1 LQTEAGK
8 CDHGAQS
15 EDQLRDGLIAG
26 IQLPKIQQK
35 LLLGSE
41 QKFQT
46 IGKMCEQY
54 EDVKHVTKTD
64 EAVSLNYS
72 KQNNSGMHPDNK
84 FKPRTNVRAPTPSIP
99 LISPPV
105 FGSATTPLATLNIGY
120 VIPSVTTNGKYVY
133 SCKGLHTPGVL
144 QERIPGHALTVDKS
158 SKFSRFPKRMD
169 FRCVQTNFESNYRPI
184 IKAPPTHDNLIQRIL
199 TTRHT
204 HNCIHYR
211 LPSLR
216 IYCGPYRLPWLLMVI
231 AGPVSTCNAEYEVS
245 TRLSSP
251 TRLPKTDRHA
261 QNRTRRCL
269 PWLPIRYS
277 ATICTIE
284 HSEVKAKEGVYMYQ
298 PQTKWYRLELW
309 DPSNTCVIIRAPM
322 DAGGNEDVLSGQVL
336 FVKST
341 RYPAILGLETQ
352 FAIIHPTWSVIY
364 IPRDSQT
371 DQKNTCDL
379 TLASSYLC
387 KFPWPTQKPRCSQ
400 NCTSQP
406 DHLKH
411 DVRYGAVQKPKYG
424 SAMMARHCHTQ
435 FDGTP
440 ATNPFQLSTVP
451 FRPLGPLPAI
461 TNKLM
466 LNSEFV
472 NEHYYYLKLCECR
485 VHTKGRD
492 DFGQLTQ
499 KQLHLFLLFEDE
511 NDVCM
516 LHIDKAFLSYLR
528 TGVQKKLTAVSL
540 HCLSY
545 SNETPCALDG
555 PKNTL
560 NARRSHIVTIPWR
573 IVTII
578 TTLNDSP
585 KMFMYGAVHG
595 PKYGVAMTDSVSSS
609 PMISMNGLSS
619 NEVAARIKYLG
630 LNVSTQLNAA
640 SNPGSVF
647 FNEDRSRTNLIINYL
662 PQSYDQNDLQR
673 LFERVGPIRQC
684 KLIRDKNT
692 GASLCYG
699 FVDFVNPQ
707 HAALAIQMYHGYET
721 EQKRLRVAYAS
732 SGGRRFTPSHR
743 LPSVANTVG
752 AAGCLT
758 NEVTN
763 ENVIG
768 WEVFVVGIPMEWTEA
783 DLLRLFNNFGNVI
796 LVRLLAPQLS
806 ESPPSHKARMSSPAL
821 NGAASDMSSESADG
835 SRLTT
840 TASVIFEERS
850 SAEQSVFRLNGYHAP
865 EWSSPLRLRIIG
877 SVTRETYGL
886 FCLPSRQSPAF
897 GLSRL
902 PNSQNSAEH
911 FESDVLSNLLNRKA
925 LGSSNCLPNVTFNRH
940 FSSSAG
946 NNSQQRLVV
955 LTLIDALLYNAQVGF
970 MFNTFLRSVLG
981 DGQSILNPQGNPLE
995 LLELLDGQV
1004 ASNTSNLMGGN
1015 ERFAS
1020 RDLSLV
1026 NALAVHRASE
1036 QEASRLEH
1044 SLRGLTANQ
1053 SHTWTFPH
1061 RSALASGSDAARGA
1075 DSIASGL
1082 LSNTVKRLSIKTPVI
1097 ASTVLSS
1104 MSSQRGCQVNVWL
1117 KLENLQ
1123 PTGSFKVRGMEN
1135 VCRKWAASGVTHVV
1149 CPSGCNAAVAA
1160 GFCAQAYGLTCTVV
1174 IPEPVE
1180 NTVRRRLAIDAPDT
1194 KVVVHGSDWLEAN
1207 HRAEQLVNDLQAGHP
1222 GDSSIRLLHPYDH
1235 PDLWEGYEVIVDEL
1249 APDVGQPDVIILAVG
1264 GGGLLAGIIQG
1275 LWNRGWSSTHVV
1287 AVETEGADCLSRSMK
1302 AGQLLLVPRVN
1313 SIASSLIAPVL
1324 AHRSWNLAQLQSL
1337 TPVICTDLEALDAVK
1352 RFLDDHGMLVEPAC
1366 GAALSAVY
1374 SGVLGRLQLEG
1385 RIPRPAN
1392 VVVLVGGGRNVSL
1405 RQIPEWEAQLSMF
1418 SNDHLTTS
1426 FIPPMTNPY
1435 LSHTSPRTTVCSD
1448 VSIKQSVG
1456 FGQQLSQDADETL
1469 KLNSST
1475 PSTPRAVCTILNRNG
1490 TTAPESAD
1498 LTQNASERDGS
1509 GECSG
1514 TLNPHD
1520 LVNFSKLLASDADP
1534 VDAGGLR
1541 E

>member
-1 LQTEAGK
+1 MHSNG
-8 CDHGAQS
+8 CVN
-15 EDQLRDGLIAG
+15 
-26 IQLPKIQQK
+26 
-35 LLLGSE
+35 GSLS
-41 QKFQT
+41 
-46 IGKMCEQY
+46 
-54 EDVKHVTKTD
+54 DV
-64 EAVSLNYS
+64 
-72 KQNNSGMHPDNK
+72 
-84 FKPRTNVRAPTPSIP
+84 FPSIP
-99 LISPPV
+99 L
-105 FGSATTPLATLNIGY
+105 
-120 VIPSVTTNGKYVY
+120 
-133 SCKGLHTPGVL
+133 
-144 QERIPGHALTVDKS
+144 Q
-158 SKFSRFPKRMD
+158 
-169 FRCVQTNFESNYRPI
+169 
-184 IKAPPTHDNLIQRIL
+184 
-199 TTRHT
+199 
-204 HNCIHYR
+204 
-211 LPSLR
+211 
-216 IYCGPYRLPWLLMVI
+216 
-231 AGPVSTCNAEYEVS
+231 
-245 TRLSSP
+245 
-251 TRLPKTDRHA
+251 
-261 QNRTRRCL
+261 
-269 PWLPIRYS
+269 
-277 ATICTIE
+277 
-284 HSEVKAKEGVYMYQ
+284 
-298 PQTKWYRLELW
+298 
-309 DPSNTCVIIRAPM
+309 
-322 DAGGNEDVLSGQVL
+322 
-336 FVKST
+336 
-341 RYPAILGLETQ
+341 
-352 FAIIHPTWSVIY
+352 
-364 IPRDSQT
+364 
-371 DQKNTCDL
+371 
-379 TLASSYLC
+379 
-387 KFPWPTQKPRCSQ
+387 
-400 NCTSQP
+400 
-406 DHLKH
+406 
-411 DVRYGAVQKPKYG
+411 
-424 SAMMARHCHTQ
+424 
-435 FDGTP
+435 
-440 ATNPFQLSTVP
+440 
-451 FRPLGPLPAI
+451 
-461 TNKLM
+461 
-466 LNSEFV
+466 
-472 NEHYYYLKLCECR
+472 
-485 VHTKGRD
+485 
-492 DFGQLTQ
+492 
-499 KQLHLFLLFEDE
+499 
-511 NDVCM
+511 
-516 LHIDKAFLSYLR
+516 
-528 TGVQKKLTAVSL
+528 
-540 HCLSY
+540 
-545 SNETPCALDG
+545 
-555 PKNTL
+555 
-560 NARRSHIVTIPWR
+560 
-573 IVTII
+573 
-578 TTLNDSP
+578 
-585 KMFMYGAVHG
+585 
-595 PKYGVAMTDSVSSS
+595 DSVSSS
-609 PMISMNGLSS
+609 PMIGMNGLSS

-640 SNPGSVF
+640 GNPGSVF

-743 LPSVANTVG
+743 LPSVANAVG

-911 FESDVLSNLLNRKA
+911 FESEVLSNLLNRKA
-925 LGSSNCLPNVTFNRH
+925 LGSSNCLPNGPLSKSVDPTSLQLSSELHSTGTFPHPRAIIRNK
-940 FSSSAG
+940 
-946 NNSQQRLVV
+946 
-955 LTLIDALLYNAQVGF
+955 
-970 MFNTFLRSVLG
+970 G
-981 DGQSILNPQGNPLE
+981 DGQSILNPHGNPLE
-995 LLELLDGQV
+995 LLELLDGQA
-1004 ASNTSNLMGGN
+1004 ASNTSNLLGGN

-1026 NALAVHRASE
+1026 NALAVQRASE

-1053 SHTWTFPH
+1053 SQTWTFPH
-1061 RSALASGSDAARGA
+1061 RSVLGSGSDAARGA

-1313 SIASSLIAPVL
+1313 SIATSLIAPVL

-1392 VVVLVGGGRNVSL
+1392 VVVIVGGGRNVSL

-1418 SNDHLTTS
+1418 QNDHLTTP

-1456 FGQQLSQDADETL
+1456 YGQQLSQDADETL

-1475 PSTPRAVCTILNRNG
+1475 PSTPRAVCTILHRNG
-1490 TTAPESAD
+1490 TSAPESAD
-1498 LTQNASERDGS
+1498 LTQNAGERDSS